1 MIEFIS
7 TESHVCFFNIWPF
20 ESKSSKKKVLRK
32 YILAAIQYISHWS
45 HNLPS
50 SPGAFYQ
57 CIHPSIS
64 QSQDIKN
71 ACDWLICNK
80 IRKEISSTLRPA
92 ASSSLSEG
100 WPEGILL
107 LGEGALDRRCLRNFQ
122 AAFPFACLSVPFG
135 GATELQA
142 LCL

>member
-1 MIEFIS
+1 MPATSIFGRLRANPPKENSAEVHLGRYTIHI
-7 TESHVCFFNIWPF
+7 TLES
-20 ESKSSKKKVLRK
+20 
-32 YILAAIQYISHWS
+32 Q
-45 HNLPS
+45 PS
-50 SPGAFYQ
+50 LFTRSFLSVY
-57 CIHPSIS
+57 PSIS
-64 QSQDIKN
+64 QSRDIKN
-71 ACDWLICNK
+71 QIKACDWLICNK
-80 IRKEISSTLRPA
+80 IRREISSTLRPA

-122 AAFPFACLSVPFG
+122 ATFPFACLSVPFG